1 LRNDNRMDKE
11 YKHRLILVLEEQMYK
26 VEDLSYSE
34 DLSTEIKVHEIR
46 KSFKRINA
54 LLRLFPDTLKLEVQS
69 FKQPMRSMARRL
81 TLARET
87 TVNLQFFETM
97 CTEKQCF
104 VFQEA
109 QDLKA
114 QLAKENVDRLNELTQ
129 GESAFDTIYNQMQTG
144 RHGFLEKLSE
154 TDFEI
159 DMADE
164 LELSFQKSHDLFM
177 AVASEY
183 HPVEFHELRKQM
195 KILWYQFEFVHPGQ
209 TEVPGTLSEKLHSIT
224 DRLGD
229 DHDWYIFLQEIEDDK
244 YAVSDSFKTSLEE
257 IIGQYQTTNLESL
270 NQSLAEF
277 FREEN
282 NEFRKAISSI

>member
-1 LRNDNRMDKE
+1 M
-11 YKHRLILVLEEQMYK
+11 ILVLEEQMYK
-26 VEDLSYSE
+26 VEDLCHSE

-46 KSFKRINA
+46 KCFKRINA
-54 LLRLFPDTLKLEVQS
+54 LLRLFPDLLKPEVQS
-69 FKQPMRSMARRL
+69 FKSPMRSMAKRL
-81 TLARET
+81 TMARET

-104 VFQEA
+104 ILQEA
-109 QDLKA
+109 QDLKT
-114 QLAKENVDRLNELTQ
+114 QLAKENFDCLNELTE
-129 GESAFDTIYNQMQTG
+129 GESAFDIIFAQMQTG

-154 TDFEI
+154 IDFDI
-159 DMADE
+159 DIAEE

-177 AVASEY
+177 AVISEY

-195 KILWYQFEFVHPGQ
+195 KILWYQFEFIHPGQ

-229 DHDWYIFLQEIEDDK
+229 DHDWYVFLQEIEHDK
-244 YAVSDSFKTSLEE
+244 YAVSDSFKTLLEE
-257 IIGQYQTTNLESL
+257 IIEQYQKANLESL